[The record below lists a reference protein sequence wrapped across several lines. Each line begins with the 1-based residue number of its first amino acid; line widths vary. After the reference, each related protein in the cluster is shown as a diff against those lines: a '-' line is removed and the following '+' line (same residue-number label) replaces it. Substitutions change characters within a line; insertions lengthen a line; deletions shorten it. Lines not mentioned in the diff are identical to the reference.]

1 MKRTLLAV
9 ALAAVPTLAMAQ
21 AGDWV
26 VRGRIAH
33 ISPDED
39 SGPFTGALAPSN
51 FGGADTGHLT
61 VDSNTIPELDFSY
74 YVTNH
79 LALELV
85 LAVGS
90 KHDVKLEGSA
100 IGIDQNLGRV
110 NVLPPTLTLQ
120 WHFRPDQMFDPY
132 IGAGLNYTRFMDK
145 NLRHTVGGGI
155 EVQRDSFGPALQVG
169 FDVNLRD
176 GWLINA
182 DIKKLWIDTDV
193 RFKGDGLPA
202 GKIDHLD
209 IDPWVFGV
217 GFGKKF

>member
-120 WHFRPDQMFDPY
+120 WHFRPDQTFDPY